1 MAKPKLIVFEGIEY
15 TGKSTLVE
23 HTKKQL
29 EQLGYRVATYGS
41 PNNFLPMGKLIRK
54 HILSVDTDTGMTETV
69 IGFAMMGAL
78 RELAQYIIRQH
89 LVDDAPEKVDFI
101 LLDRW
106 AYTTMVYNNTETE
119 ERVIDTDVLGEA
131 WTGAFE
137 NLISATKAN
146 LSDFDNDS
154 GETQEFFMS
163 PSMVVW
169 LRGAEVAHRRASEA
183 DRAEVHH
190 NDRKSLEQ
198 FKTWE
203 DRYET
208 LWQEVNYSASF
219 ARLLEI
225 EIGNRIEDLVTTVM
239 QDLADQN
246 LILRDTQ

>member
-29 EQLGYRVATYGS
+29 EQLGHRVVSYGS

-54 HILSVDTDTGMTETV
+54 HILSVDADTGMTETV

-78 RELAQYIIRQH
+78 RELAQYITQQH
-89 LVDDAPEKVDFI
+89 LVDEAPEKVDFI

-106 AYTTMVYNNTETE
+106 AYTTMVYNNTETDDE
-119 ERVIDTDVLGEA
+119 SLDVDVLGEA
-131 WTGAFE
+131 WNGVFE
-137 NLISATKAN
+137 RLVSKPPVNLT
-146 LSDFDNDS
+146 DFGNS
-154 GETQEFFMS
+154 FGEVQEFFMS

-225 EIGNRIEDLVTTVM
+225 EIGNRIEDLVTTVI